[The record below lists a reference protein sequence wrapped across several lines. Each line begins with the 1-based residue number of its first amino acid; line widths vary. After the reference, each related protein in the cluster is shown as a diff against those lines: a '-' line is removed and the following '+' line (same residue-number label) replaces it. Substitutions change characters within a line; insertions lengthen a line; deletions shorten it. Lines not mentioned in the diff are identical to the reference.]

1 MKFRKTCSIIL
12 TALFILTA
20 LGGCESGSRS
30 QTADQVLGSGSKVLR
45 ILSGSE
51 NSELEPILEQFAN
64 ENDDMR
70 IEMTHQGSFDIMRQ
84 LEQDKLTLRRGVA
97 CEPGKKTCGS
107 GKRQRRG
114 LL

>member
-1 MKFRKTCSIIL
+1 MKFRKACSIIL

-64 ENDDMR
+64 ENDMR
-70 IEMTHQGSFDIMRQ
+70 IEMTYQALWTSCVSWSRISSPT
-84 LEQDKLTLRRGVA
+84 TLCGPRA
-97 CEPGKKTCGS
+97 PCGS
-107 GKRQRRG
+107 TSGTP
-114 LL
+114 L